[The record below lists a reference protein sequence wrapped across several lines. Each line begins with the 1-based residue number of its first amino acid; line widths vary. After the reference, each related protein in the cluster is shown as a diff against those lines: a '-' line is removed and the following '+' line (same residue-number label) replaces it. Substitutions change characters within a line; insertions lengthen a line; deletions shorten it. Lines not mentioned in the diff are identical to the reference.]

1 MTYNPSGST
10 QVSYGVSITPIL
22 NRSTGAIKQIQVVLS
37 GSWRSNY
44 SQAANDFGIS
54 AFGVE
59 AIQLEN

>member
-37 GSWRSNY
+37 GSWHSDY